1 MNRLIY
7 YILKKKK
14 EKEYMKY
21 IENHKNNIER
31 AFEEMVMC
39 PDMHWIRLGILSC
52 GFIWTN
58 SKTW

>member
-7 YILKKKK
+7 YIWKKKK

-39 PDMHWIRLGILSC
+39 PDMH
-52 GFIWTN
+52 
-58 SKTW
+58 